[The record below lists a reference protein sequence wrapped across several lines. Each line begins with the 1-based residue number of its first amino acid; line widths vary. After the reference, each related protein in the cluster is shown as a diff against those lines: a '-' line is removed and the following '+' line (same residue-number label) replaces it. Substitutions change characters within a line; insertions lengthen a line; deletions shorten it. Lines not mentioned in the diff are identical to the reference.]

1 MADGK
6 RAGGYYL
13 TLTEDAY
20 ATRGDFS
27 PVWSEVRLPC
37 LLDRQLPGGTLRGS
51 VPKQARAVLDSM
63 LYLDSVSQQKKDGGI
78 QLSAPATVN
87 ILYMDE
93 DGALQSA
100 IVRDQVSCTVAAGG
114 GTICQANVQPGR
126 DGLAATSGGGIDV
139 RYDVSFHADCCCD
152 QALRTLTGGALEEGE
167 KTAEK
172 FCVVV
177 KTADQTQS
185 LWELA
190 KAYRTSEQAIAGA
203 NGISTGEVEQGTLV
217 LIPV

>member
-1 MADGK
+1 MPGK
-6 RAGGYYL
+6 RTAGQRRL
-13 TLTEDAY
+13 CSA
-20 ATRGDFS
+20 
-27 PVWSEVRLPC
+27 VR
-37 LLDRQLPGGTLRGS
+37 RRNR
-51 VPKQARAVLDSM
+51 RAL
-63 LYLDSVSQQKKDGGI
+63 
-78 QLSAPATVN
+78 
-87 ILYMDE
+87 
-93 DGALQSA
+93 
-100 IVRDQVSCTVAAGG
+100 C
-114 GTICQANVQPGR
+114 
-126 DGLAATSGGGIDV
+126 
-139 RYDVSFHADCCCD
+139 DVSFHADCCCD

>member
-1 MADGK
+1 M
-6 RAGGYYL
+6 
-13 TLTEDAY
+13 
-20 ATRGDFS
+20 
-27 PVWSEVRLPC
+27 
-37 LLDRQLPGGTLRGS
+37 
-51 VPKQARAVLDSM
+51 
-63 LYLDSVSQQKKDGGI
+63 
-78 QLSAPATVN
+78 
-87 ILYMDE
+87 
-93 DGALQSA
+93 
-100 IVRDQVSCTVAAGG
+100 
-114 GTICQANVQPGR
+114 
-126 DGLAATSGGGIDV
+126 
-139 RYDVSFHADCCCD
+139 RYDVNFHADCCCD